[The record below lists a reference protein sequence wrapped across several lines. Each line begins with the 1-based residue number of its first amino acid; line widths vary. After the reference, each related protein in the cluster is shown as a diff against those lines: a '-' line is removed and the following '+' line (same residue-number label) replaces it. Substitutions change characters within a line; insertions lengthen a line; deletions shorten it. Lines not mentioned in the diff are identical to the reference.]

1 MKKSEE
7 NWDLKIDPSVF
18 KVLKKF
24 PEKDSEYIWK
34 SMNILHIN
42 PYLGDIKKLKGENS
56 WRKRIGAYRI
66 FYEIQTESK
75 LVLIFHLERRTS
87 NTY

>member
-1 MKKSEE
+1 MEKLEE
-7 NWDLKIDPSVF
+7 NWDLKIDPSVL
-18 KVLKKF
+18 KALKKF
-24 PEKDSEYIWK
+24 PKNDSEYIWK

-42 PYLGDIKKLKGENS
+42 PYSGDIKKLKGENS

-66 FYEIQTESK
+66 FYEIQTKSK
-75 LVLIFHLERRTS
+75 LVLVFHLERRTS